1 MADVEISSADIP
13 GFSVAT
19 NNGITVALDITLS
32 KELKE
37 EGLAREFVNR
47 IQHLRKDNGFEVTDK
62 VKIWVEK
69 NDLITAS
76 IKNNFIYICEE
87 TLAVQLNYERTV
99 ISNAVAVELID
110 GISINVSLVKN

>member
-1 MADVEISSADIP
+1 M
-13 GFSVAT
+13 
-19 NNGITVALDITLS
+19 S

-47 IQHLRKDNGFEVTDK
+47 IQRLRKDNGFEVTDR

-69 NDLITAS
+69 NDLITTA

-87 TLAVQLNYERTV
+87 TLAEQLNYEKAIV
-99 ISNAVAVELID
+99 SNATAVELID
-110 GISINVSLVKN
+110 GILINVSLVKN